1 MPIILA
7 FPGKHDCVISGEI
20 RILELEVIS
29 MAADSQM
36 LEELRKIREAVT
48 PKPAPPP
55 PKGFWAEFMDFLG
68 KAGVLGLAIG
78 FIMGTYIGKVVS
90 ALVQDLIMPI
100 PGALIPGGDWRK
112 AVASI
117 PVGNGMNFAVGDF
130 VGVIIDFLI
139 VASVIFVIAKYAG
152 KMGPK

>member
-1 MPIILA
+1 
-7 FPGKHDCVISGEI
+7 
-20 RILELEVIS
+20 
-29 MAADSQM
+29 

-55 PKGFWAEFMDFLG
+55 APPPPQPKGLWAEFKDFIG

-90 ALVQDLIMPI
+90 ALVGDLIMPI

-112 AVASI
+112 AVVSI

-130 VGVIIDFLI
+130 IGVVIDFLI
-139 VASVIFVIAKYAG
+139 VAGVIFLIARYARKIG
-152 KMGPK
+152 IK

>member
-1 MPIILA
+1 
-7 FPGKHDCVISGEI
+7 
-20 RILELEVIS
+20 LEFDVIS
-29 MAADSQM
+29 MAAESQI

-55 PKGFWAEFMDFLG
+55 PKGIWAEFKDFLG

-90 ALVQDLIMPI
+90 ALVQDIIMPI

-130 VGVIIDFLI
+130 VGVIIDFAI
-139 VASVIFVIAKYAG
+139 VAAVIFVIAKHAE
-152 KMGPK
+152 KMGLK

>member
-1 MPIILA
+1 
-7 FPGKHDCVISGEI
+7 
-20 RILELEVIS
+20 
-29 MAADSQM
+29 MAAESQI

-55 PKGFWAEFMDFLG
+55 PKGIWAEFKDFLG

-78 FIMGTYIGKVVS
+78 FIMGSYIGKVVS
-90 ALVQDLIMPI
+90 SLVQDIIMPI

-112 AVASI
+112 AVVSI
-117 PVGNGMNFAVGDF
+117 PVGTGMNFAVGDF

-139 VASVIFVIAKYAG
+139 VAAVIFVIAKHAG
-152 KMGPK
+152 KMGLK

>member
-1 MPIILA
+1 MQLYKRS
-7 FPGKHDCVISGEI
+7 FVRD
-20 RILELEVIS
+20 VIS

-36 LEELRKIREAVT
+36 LEELRKIREALT

-55 PKGFWAEFMDFLG
+55 PKGIWAEFKDFLG

-112 AVASI
+112 ALVSI

-139 VASVIFVIAKYAG
+139 VAAVIFVIAKYAG
-152 KMGPK
+152 KMGLK